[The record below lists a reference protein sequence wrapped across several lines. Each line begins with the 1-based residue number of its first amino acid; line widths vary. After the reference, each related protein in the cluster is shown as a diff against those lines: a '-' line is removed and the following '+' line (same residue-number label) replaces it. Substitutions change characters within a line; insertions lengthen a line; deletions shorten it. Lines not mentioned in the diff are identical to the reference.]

1 MKIVFNMR
9 SKMFLITLSINLV
22 ITLIISVLFY
32 QNSADFF
39 TQQYA
44 KSLYNRLY
52 IGLKNVDEAFQ
63 NVYLNTTE
71 LAFDINVRFLIQQDN
86 QNDFR
91 HLSEIFRSYK
101 EKNDLIDNIY
111 CYIPSSQTLIR
122 ADEYNSVRKLNSTE
136 AADWLYILQRQEGM
150 QPLFT
155 KDIFSS
161 STKSVYL
168 YKTSIQNTNHQT
180 LAYIVF
186 TISER
191 ALYFTYLSDIVR
203 NKDTIIYL
211 FDNLGNTV
219 SANRYIEQDNARFL
233 FDISNQKDTGLTDI
247 TIDDKPYLTV
257 YATAPFSH
265 YLCCLSVNKQI
276 LLEQLFIIQFLTI
289 ICSLLIFFAGLI
301 FIYFMAVK
309 LNEPIEELAY
319 AMQKASKGNLSIRA
333 KVHSHDEIGKLANIF
348 NHMLSRI
355 DKLID
360 DLANEKA
367 LKKEAELNA
376 LQYQIRP
383 HFIYNTLNAIRFA
396 ALMQGAKNISNLL
409 GNFINL
415 LQVSTNRKGSF
426 ATLQEEVTTL
436 KNYISLQEFRM
447 MDTFKANFDID
458 ENTLHCCVPRLI
470 LQPLVENSIIHGP
483 SETKSFCHIII
494 RSYIKD
500 NSLYLE
506 VEDDGK
512 GMSEQQMQSFTNMAK
527 KTSGGYSSVGVYN
540 IKERLRLYYA
550 DKGELNYFSDN
561 KTYTIAQIKLPVSYN
576 IDEYKL

>member
-1 MKIVFNMR
+1 
-9 SKMFLITLSINLV
+9 
-22 ITLIISVLFY
+22 
-32 QNSADFF
+32 
-39 TQQYA
+39 
-44 KSLYNRLY
+44 
-52 IGLKNVDEAFQ
+52 
-63 NVYLNTTE
+63 
-71 LAFDINVRFLIQQDN
+71 
-86 QNDFR
+86 
-91 HLSEIFRSYK
+91 
-101 EKNDLIDNIY
+101 
-111 CYIPSSQTLIR
+111 
-122 ADEYNSVRKLNSTE
+122 
-136 AADWLYILQRQEGM
+136 
-150 QPLFT
+150 
-155 KDIFSS
+155 
-161 STKSVYL
+161 
-168 YKTSIQNTNHQT
+168 
-180 LAYIVF
+180 
-186 TISER
+186 
-191 ALYFTYLSDIVR
+191 
-203 NKDTIIYL
+203 
-211 FDNLGNTV
+211 
-219 SANRYIEQDNARFL
+219 
-233 FDISNQKDTGLTDI
+233 
-247 TIDDKPYLTV
+247 
-257 YATAPFSH
+257 
-265 YLCCLSVNKQI
+265 
-276 LLEQLFIIQFLTI
+276 
-289 ICSLLIFFAGLI
+289 
-301 FIYFMAVK
+301 MAVK

-409 GNFINL
+409 GNFIDL

-483 SETKSFCHIII
+483 SETKSFCHITIK
-494 RSYIKD
+494 SYIKD

-561 KTYTIAQIKLPVSYN
+561 KTYTIAQIKLPVSYD